1 MSETVLTGN
10 TVILGVGNLLMRDEG
25 VGVHAANQMERL
37 SLPPGVEVR
46 EGGTDGF
53 KLLNII
59 LKAGRLILVDA
70 VKGGGEPAALYRFD
84 ITDYREVPD
93 QYKTSVHQI
102 GIWDVVTMAGM
113 VGDAPRTTI
122 IGVEPAEIA
131 MSMDLSEPVLRRLPR
146 VCELA
151 LEAAGVDPAPYRAEL
166 SVFHPPELSPAR
178 PEPAGAP

>member
-1 MSETVLTGN
+1 MSETVATGN

-25 VGVHAANQMERL
+25 VGVHAANQLERL

-59 LKAGRLILVDA
+59 MKAGRLILVDA
-70 VKGGGEPAALYRFD
+70 VKGGGEPATLYRFD
-84 ITDYREVPD
+84 VTDCREVPD

-102 GIWDVVTMAGM
+102 GIYDVVTMAGM
-113 VGDAPRTTI
+113 VGTSPRTTI
-122 IGVEPAEIA
+122 IGVEPAEIG
-131 MSMDLSEPVLRRLPR
+131 MSMDLSPLIREKLPR

-151 LEAAGVDPAPYRAEL
+151 LEAAGVDPAPYRGEL
-166 SVFHPPELSPAR
+166 SFFHPPQLSPF
-178 PEPAGAP
+178 PAP